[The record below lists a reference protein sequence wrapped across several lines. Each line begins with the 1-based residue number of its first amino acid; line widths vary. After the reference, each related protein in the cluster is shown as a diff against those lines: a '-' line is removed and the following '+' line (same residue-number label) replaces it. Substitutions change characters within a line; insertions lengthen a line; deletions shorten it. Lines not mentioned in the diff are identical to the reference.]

1 MNKYQH
7 ITFSKR
13 WEINPEISY
22 LLGQCKTLISAI
34 TDTPIQPDLYKE
46 LLSLSL
52 IKGAQAT
59 TAIEGNTLSFE
70 EIQRISAGKKL
81 PPSKEYQEIEVKNII
96 KAFNRM
102 LENVAVNNHVQ
113 MITPDFIKD
122 MHRMIGENLGE
133 HLDAIP
139 GRFREDSRVVG
150 GYLCPDHRKVQEYV
164 NNLCS
169 WLIKEF
175 NFEQD
180 KSFRTAVIQ
189 AIVTHVY
196 IEWIHPFGDG
206 NGRTG
211 RFIEFYILLRAG
223 LPGIASH
230 ILSNFYNET
239 RPKYYKQLEN
249 ARLNNDL
256 TEFIHYAV
264 EGFRDG
270 LDETLKSIQENQ
282 FMTYWKFYIFE
293 KFKNM
298 KYSKSDAFKRKR
310 NLALDFPINKDLTI
324 DEIMLASPQI
334 TFDYAKTSM
343 ITLKRDVKELV
354 EMSLLLKKKNYYMA
368 NTGQLKAMTAL
379 RRKDM
384 K

>member
-1 MNKYQH
+1 MNKYSH
-7 ITFSKR
+7 ISFQKR
-13 WEINPEISY
+13 WKVNPEISY

-34 TDTPIQPDLYKE
+34 TDTPIQPDLHQG
-46 LLSLSL
+46 LLTLSL

-70 EIQRISAGKKL
+70 EIKKINAGKKL
-81 PPSKEYQEIEVKNII
+81 SPSKEYQEIEVRNII
-96 KAFNRM
+96 KAFSKM
-102 LENVAVNNHVQ
+102 LESVAINNHIQ
-113 MITPDFIKD
+113 MITPEFIKE
-122 MHRMIGENLGE
+122 MHRMIGENLGN

-150 GYLCPDHRKVQEYV
+150 GYLCPDHRKVYEYV

-180 KSFRTAVIQ
+180 KSFRNAVIQ

-223 LPGIASH
+223 LPSIASH

-249 ARLNNDL
+249 ARIKNDL

-270 LDETLKSIQENQ
+270 LDETLKSIQESQ
-282 FMTYWKFYIFE
+282 FMTYWKYYIFE
-293 KFKNM
+293 KFKNI
-298 KYSKSDAFKRKR
+298 KYSKSDVFKRKR
-310 NLALDFPINKDLTI
+310 NLALDFPTNKELTFE
-324 DEIMLASPQI
+324 EIILISPQI

-354 EMSLLLKKKNYYMA
+354 EMDLLLKNKNRYMA
-368 NTGQLKAMTAL
+368 NTNQLKAMTAL
-379 RRKDM
+379 RRKDLQ
-384 K
+384 